1 MNIDGVKIGQ
11 NEAPYIVAELSA
23 NHGGS
28 IDTAKQS
35 IKLAKESG
43 ASAVKIQTYTPD
55 TMTIKS
61 SKSDFLITD
70 GLWKGYTLYDLY
82 KEAYTFEWHESFSSM
97 LGSLT

>member
-1 MNIDGVKIGQ
+1 MNIDGVKIK

-55 TMTIKS
+55 TMTIS
-61 SKSDFLITD
+61 LANLI
-70 GLWKGYTLYDLY
+70 
-82 KEAYTFEWHESFSSM
+82 F
-97 LGSLT
+97 